1 MNVVINS
8 EQEIVQEGEVLLIKY
23 LGVAKTARFLS
34 AWRQGA
40 GDYLKIREKLF
51 EGETVNSLYD
61 KIVDFEKTKGKLR
74 DVHK

>member
-1 MNVVINS
+1 MFKLS
-8 EQEIVQEGEVLLIKY
+8 REQQIVREGESLLLRN
-23 LGVAKTARFLS
+23 LGVAKAARFLS

-61 KIVDFEKTKGKLR
+61 KIIDFEKTEA
-74 DVHK
+74 

>member
-1 MNVVINS
+1 MNIEVAS
-8 EQEIVQEGEVLLIKY
+8 EQQIVREGEALLIRY

-51 EGETVNSLYD
+51 DGETADSLYD
-61 KIVDFEKTKGKLR
+61 KIIDFEKAEE
-74 DVHK
+74 

>member
-1 MNVVINS
+1 MNIEVAS
-8 EQEIVQEGEVLLIKY
+8 EQQIVREGEALLIRY

-51 EGETVNSLYD
+51 DGETVDSLYD
-61 KIVDFEKTKGKLR
+61 KIVEFEKAEA
-74 DVHK
+74 

>member
-1 MNVVINS
+1 MNIEVAS
-8 EQEIVQEGEVLLIKY
+8 EQQIVREGEALLIRY

-51 EGETVNSLYD
+51 DGETVDSLYD
-61 KIVDFEKTKGKLR
+61 KIDEFEKAEA
-74 DVHK
+74 

>member
-1 MNVVINS
+1 MNIEVAS
-8 EQEIVQEGEVLLIKY
+8 EQQIVREGEALLIRY

-51 EGETVNSLYD
+51 DGETVDSLYD
-61 KIVDFEKTKGKLR
+61 KIIDFEKAEE
-74 DVHK
+74 

>member
-1 MNVVINS
+1 MNIKVTS
-8 EQEIVQEGEVLLIKY
+8 EQQIVREGEALLIRY

-51 EGETVNSLYD
+51 DGETVNSLYD
-61 KIVDFEKTKGKLR
+61 KVIDFEKNGE
-74 DVHK
+74 

>member
-1 MNVVINS
+1 MNIEVAS
-8 EQEIVQEGEVLLIKY
+8 EQQIVREGEALLIKY

-51 EGETVNSLYD
+51 EGETVDSLYD
-61 KIVDFEKTKGKLR
+61 KIIDFEKTEA
-74 DVHK
+74 

>member
-1 MNVVINS
+1 MNIVVTS
-8 EQEIVQEGEVLLIKY
+8 EQQIVREGEALLIRY

-51 EGETVNSLYD
+51 EGETVDSLYN
-61 KIVDFEKTKGKLR
+61 KVIEFEKAEG
-74 DVHK
+74 

>member
-1 MNVVINS
+1 MNVVISS
-8 EQEIVQEGEVLLIKY
+8 EQEIVREGEALLMRH

-61 KIVDFEKTKGKLR
+61 KIVDFEKTER
-74 DVHK
+74 